1 LQDFCRVLNH
11 RIHRQGWSQPPAHST
26 PYKEQPIMT
35 FWQVADSSPEQWTT
49 QRSLTVPSAMALG
62 ELIHQICTISTDKA
76 HRIAQ
81 AVNQFKDVSAHELE
95 NAGLTQKQ
103 AAKLLAAIELG
114 KRVFTVSP
122 RTELITDPQSSA
134 SLLQYDL
141 GYSAL
146 EKAAVL
152 ILNNQHRLI
161 SKEIIAIGSS
171 QECIVDP
178 RVVFERILRH
188 QGSRFVLAHN
198 HPSGLLDPSPEDIQ
212 LTKQFLYDAKLM
224 NTPMLDHLIIGGG
237 GYYSIRESLSYL
249 WHGYEE

>member
-1 LQDFCRVLNH
+1 
-11 RIHRQGWSQPPAHST
+11 
-26 PYKEQPIMT
+26 MT

-81 AVNQFKDVSAHELE
+81 AVNQFKDVSAPELE
-95 NAGLTQKQ
+95 HAGLTQRQ

-114 KRVFTVSP
+114 KRVFTASP

-146 EKAAVL
+146 EKGAVL
-152 ILNNQHRLI
+152 ILDIKHRLI
-161 SKEIIAIGSS
+161 SKEIIAIGNDTGESRATSHLAALSS
-171 QECIVDP
+171 RTVRETFTSHSSSTIRLLSAAPITQLVD
-178 RVVFERILRH
+178 VTFKW
-188 QGSRFVLAHN
+188 F
-198 HPSGLLDPSPEDIQ
+198 
-212 LTKQFLYDAKLM
+212 
-224 NTPMLDHLIIGGG
+224 
-237 GYYSIRESLSYL
+237 
-249 WHGYEE
+249 

>member
-1 LQDFCRVLNH
+1 
-11 RIHRQGWSQPPAHST
+11 
-26 PYKEQPIMT
+26 MT

-95 NAGLTQKQ
+95 HAGLTQKQ

-114 KRVFTVSP
+114 KRVFTASP
-122 RTELITDPQSSA
+122 RTEFMTNPQSSA
-134 SLLQYDL
+134 SFLQYDL
-141 GYSAL
+141 GYSAV

-152 ILNNQHRLI
+152 ILNNQNRLI

>member
-1 LQDFCRVLNH
+1 
-11 RIHRQGWSQPPAHST
+11 
-26 PYKEQPIMT
+26 MT

-81 AVNQFKDVSAHELE
+81 AVNQFKDVSAPELE
-95 NAGLTQKQ
+95 HAGLTQKQ

-114 KRVFTVSP
+114 KRVFTTSP

-146 EKAAVL
+146 EKGAVL
-152 ILNNQHRLI
+152 ILDIKHRLI
-161 SKEIIAIGSS
+161 SKEIIAIGNDT
-171 QECIVDP
+171 ECIVDP
-178 RVVFERILRH
+178 KVVFERILRH
-188 QGSRFVLAHN
+188 QGSRFILAHN
-198 HPSGLLDPSPEDIQ
+198 HPSGALEPSPEDIQ
-212 LTKQFLYDAKLM
+212 LTKQFLQAAKFM
-224 NTPMLDHLIIGGG
+224 NVTMLDHLIIGGG
-237 GYYSIRESLSYL
+237 SYYSIRESQPYL